1 MNVGLGRDL
10 AAARVI
16 AGYTQSEAA
25 KRLFGMDKSMLS
37 KIECGHCMP
46 ILAHLKF
53 LCMLY
58 NYPEDKAMERVE
70 KEYNFKCP
78 KKAEKVVDE
87 SKPYKLT
94 LRIPRDVA
102 TEFLAIV
109 QRRGKRNMQE
119 WLDGYIADAIRR
131 EKKKTAASG
140 NDTDSGKCREKH
152 STHIIRGETENVKC
166 K

>member
-1 MNVGLGRDL
+1 MKLGEQL
-10 AAARVI
+10 AAARKSVGVTQPRAAEKI
-16 AGYTQSEAA
+16 AW
-25 KRLFGMDKSMLS
+25 LDKSMLS
-37 KIECGHCMP
+37 KIEHGYCMP
-46 ILAHLKF
+46 MLAQLEF

-58 NYPEDKAMERVE
+58 DYPQDKALELVAE
-70 KEYNFKCP
+70 EYGLKCP

>member
-1 MNVGLGRDL
+1 MKLGEQL
-10 AAARVI
+10 AAARKSVGVTQPRAAEKI
-16 AGYTQSEAA
+16 AW
-25 KRLFGMDKSMLS
+25 LDKSMLS
-37 KIECGHCMP
+37 KIEHGYCMP
-46 ILAHLKF
+46 MLAQLEF

-58 NYPEDKAMERVE
+58 DYPQDKALELVAE
-70 KEYNFKCP
+70 EYGLKCP

-131 EKKKTAASG
+131 DKKKTAARTA
-140 NDTDSGKCREKH
+140 NTDSGNREKH
-152 STHIIRGETENVKC
+152 STYNIAGGGENVNIL
-166 K
+166 

>member
-1 MNVGLGRDL
+1 MPML
-10 AAARVI
+10 A
-16 AGYTQSEAA
+16 QLE
-25 KRLFGMDKSMLS
+25 
-37 KIECGHCMP
+37 
-46 ILAHLKF
+46 F

-58 NYPEDKAMERVE
+58 DYPQDKALELVAE
-70 KEYNFKCP
+70 EYGLKCP

-131 EKKKTAASG
+131 DKKKTAARTA
-140 NDTDSGKCREKH
+140 NTDSGNREKH
-152 STHIIRGETENVKC
+152 STYNIAGGGENVNLL
-166 K
+166 

>member
-1 MNVGLGRDL
+1 MSLGKDL
-10 AAARVI
+10 ATARVI

-37 KIECGHCMP
+37 KIEHGYCMP
-46 ILAHLKF
+46 MLAQLEF

-58 NYPEDKAMERVE
+58 DYPQDKALELVAE
-70 KEYNFKCP
+70 EYGLKCP

-119 WLDGYIADAIRR
+119 WLNGYIADAVRR
-131 EKKKTAASG
+131 EKKKSAACVAAQTTQ
-140 NDTDSGKCREKH
+140 NREKH
-152 STHIIRGETENVKC
+152 STHIIRGEMENVKC

>member
-1 MNVGLGRDL
+1 MSLGKDL
-10 AAARVI
+10 ATARVI

-37 KIECGHCMP
+37 KIEHGYCMP
-46 ILAHLKF
+46 MLAQLEF

-58 NYPEDKAMERVE
+58 DYPQDKALELVAE
-70 KEYNFKCP
+70 EYGLTCP

-119 WLDGYIADAIRR
+119 WLNGYIADAVRR
-131 EKKKTAASG
+131 EKKKSAACVAAQTTQ
-140 NDTDSGKCREKH
+140 NREKH
-152 STHIIRGETENVKC
+152 STHIIRGEMENVKC

>member
-1 MNVGLGRDL
+1 MSLGKDL
-10 AAARVI
+10 ATARVI

-37 KIECGHCMP
+37 KIEHGYCMP
-46 ILAHLKF
+46 MLAQLEF

-58 NYPEDKAMERVE
+58 DYPQDKALELAAE
-70 KEYNFKCP
+70 EYGLKCP

-131 EKKKTAASG
+131 DKKKTAARTA
-140 NDTDSGKCREKH
+140 NTDSGNREKH
-152 STHIIRGETENVKC
+152 STHIIRGEMENVKC

>member
-1 MNVGLGRDL
+1 MSLGKDL
-10 AAARVI
+10 ATARVI

-37 KIECGHCMP
+37 KIEHGYCMP
-46 ILAHLKF
+46 MLAQLEF

-58 NYPEDKAMERVE
+58 DYPQDKALELVAE
-70 KEYNFKCP
+70 EYGLKCP

-131 EKKKTAASG
+131 DKKKTAARTA
-140 NDTDSGKCREKH
+140 NTDSGNREKH
-152 STHIIRGETENVKC
+152 STYNIAGGGENVNLL
-166 K
+166 

>member
-1 MNVGLGRDL
+1 MSLGKDL
-10 AAARVI
+10 ATARVI

-37 KIECGHCMP
+37 KIEHGYCMP
-46 ILAHLKF
+46 MLAQLEF

-58 NYPEDKAMERVE
+58 DYPQDKALELVAE
-70 KEYNFKCP
+70 EYGLKCP
-78 KKAEKVVDE
+78 KKATKAGEA
-87 SKPYKLT
+87 STPYKLT
-94 LRIPRDVA
+94 LRIPRNVA

-131 EKKKTAASG
+131 DKKKAAARTA
-140 NDTDSGKCREKH
+140 NTDSGNREKH